1 MSCGIKDVIS
11 DKDKIAILIQEDTEA
26 QLGCRVS
33 VCDIENILN
42 QSIND

>member
-1 MSCGIKDVIS
+1 MSYGIKDVIS
-11 DKDKIAILIQEDTEA
+11 DEDKIAILIQEDTEA
-26 QLGCRVS
+26 HFECRVS

>member
-1 MSCGIKDVIS
+1 MSYGIKDVIY
-11 DKDKIAILIQEDTEA
+11 DEDKIAILIQEDTEA
-26 QLGCRVS
+26 QFECRVS